1 MLKMSSV
8 DGCILWGLR
17 SKNTKPESDLMP
29 LNDKRWLLHIRSA
42 SSASIRKVTA
52 KSLFTPVV
60 KTVDQKFLHQ
70 HIIQK
75 SQQYK
80 QVKESLWNKSM
91 VIWSDSWRDMCCKDQ
106 QVACVLF
113 CEHFCDNQTSFCEH
127 FVIWVS
133 VNHHFWY
140 LVVHSYYHQY
150 WTSLFL
156 STVAL
161 MTLRC
166 SVTRNCTRT
175 KNLCTIKSRV
185 KTLFTI
191 SKSLSSVVVNT
202 SRMQDHFRFSFWSPV
217 LHAPTFTLFPCLEF
231 VLPYICYDHLD
242 TDHSTSKTSLSS
254 KPVVSSTLHR

>member
-1 MLKMSSV
+1 M
-8 DGCILWGLR
+8 I
-17 SKNTKPESDLMP
+17 
-29 LNDKRWLLHIRSA
+29 NDDCFTLDQPQVPALE
-42 SSASIRKVTA
+42 KVTA

-60 KTVDQKFLHQ
+60 KKVDQKFLHQ

-91 VIWSDSWRDMCCKDQ
+91 VIWSDSWRDVCAAKISKLH
-106 QVACVLF
+106 AF
-113 CEHFCDNQTSFCEH
+113 FDNQTSFCEH

-150 WTSLFL
+150 WTSLCL

-217 LHAPTFTLFPCLEF
+217 LHAQTFTLFPCLEF
-231 VLPYICYDHLD
+231 VFYYISYGHLY
-242 TDHSTSKTSLSS
+242 TDHSTSKTSLSR
-254 KPVVSSTLHR
+254 KPVVSSTLHGSMIYHHHAGWFSCNFLFTKGL

>member
-1 MLKMSSV
+1 
-8 DGCILWGLR
+8 
-17 SKNTKPESDLMP
+17 MP

-42 SSASIRKVTA
+42 SSASIRKLTA

-70 HIIQK
+70 HIIKKVSNTSK
-75 SQQYK
+75 SK
-80 QVKESLWNKSM
+80 KVSEIKA
-91 VIWSDSWRDMCCKDQ
+91 WSYEVTAGEICAAKISKLH
-106 QVACVLF
+106 A
-113 CEHFCDNQTSFCEH
+113 FCDNQTSFCEH

-133 VNHHFWY
+133 VNHHFRY

-150 WTSLFL
+150 WTSLCL

-191 SKSLSSVVVNT
+191 SKSLSSVVVNK

-231 VLPYICYDHLD
+231 VLPYICYGHLY

-254 KPVVSSTLHR
+254 KPVVSSTLHRSMKYHHHAGWFSCNFLFTNGLWVYF